1 MNFPFLTVM
10 TFAPIVAGTII
21 LLMPPDRAKAIKI
34 IAAVGAFVSLVMS
47 VVVFFSYNQAAAA
60 VDPAMQYQ
68 FTEKA
73 DWVKSL
79 GISYHVG
86 ADGIGLVMMLLTGIV
101 VLYGWLISWGIQ
113 DRPREFYAFFMIL
126 VSGVFGVFMARDA
139 LCCSSSTNWP
149 SSPCTSSS
157 PPGVRRAKSTR
168 R

>member
-34 IAAVGAFVSLVMS
+34 IAAVGAFVSLVIS
-47 VVVFFSYNQAAAA
+47 ISVFFSYNQAAAA

-68 FTEKA
+68 FTEQA

-86 ADGIGLVMMLLTGIV
+86 ADGISLVMMMLTGIV
-101 VLYGWLISWGIQ
+101 GFMGVLISWGIK
-113 DRPREFYAFFMIL
+113 DRPREFFAFFMFL
-126 VSGVFGVFMARDA
+126 VAGVFGVFMSLD
-139 LCCSSSTNWP
+139 LFLLL
-149 SSPCTSSS
+149 
-157 PPGVRRAKSTR
+157 
-168 R
+168 